1 MNYLALLN
9 FQRIIFSI
17 LFILSGLYLIIFFLK
32 EIIMLFIPR
41 KHNIQDL
48 AELLAND
55 KNIKII
61 PLTTTSQPEATVKKE
76 ITINKHIQPKVIKK
90 EKYIKSPVT
99 SPLPSVK
106 VKKEKEKVKRK
117 SRKRTYDL

>member
-61 PLTTTSQPEATVKKE
+61 PLTTTTQPEATVKKE
-76 ITINKHIQPKVIKK
+76 ININKPKVIKK
-90 EKYIKSPVT
+90 EKYIKSPTT
-99 SPLPSVK
+99 SPSVK
-106 VKKEKEKVKRK
+106 VKKEKVKRK
-117 SRKRTYDL
+117 SRKRTHDI

>member
-1 MNYLALLN
+1 
-9 FQRIIFSI
+9 
-17 LFILSGLYLIIFFLK
+17 
-32 EIIMLFIPR
+32 MLFIPR

-61 PLTTTSQPEATVKKE
+61 PLTTTTQPEATVKKE